1 MLLLRQTAHQDSS
14 QIIFYNTQDK
24 YAHENDAIGMMFIIN
39 KKQIRIEYVIPDL
52 LGKEVEE
59 IGLPSSEILDSYLL
73 KSLTDL
79 QMN

>member
-1 MLLLRQTAHQDSS
+1 
-14 QIIFYNTQDK
+14 
-24 YAHENDAIGMMFIIN
+24 MFIIN

-52 LGKEVEE
+52 LGKEFEE